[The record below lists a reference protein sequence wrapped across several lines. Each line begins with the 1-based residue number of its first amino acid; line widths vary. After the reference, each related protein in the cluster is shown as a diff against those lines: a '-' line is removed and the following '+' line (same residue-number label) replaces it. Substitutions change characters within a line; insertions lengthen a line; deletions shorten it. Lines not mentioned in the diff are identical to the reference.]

1 MISTAV
7 DLLERSKASMFNPR
21 SMIMAKLVY
30 EARNQDEEV
39 FAKLLYD
46 YAAHL
51 IAYTASEMM
60 EALLTEDEM
69 SDLNATIKEIDEMGE
84 ILNGK

>member
-60 EALLTEDEM
+60 EALLSEDEM
-69 SDLNATIKEIDEMGE
+69 SDLQDTIKEIDEMGE
-84 ILNGK
+84 LFNGK

>member
-21 SMIMAKLVY
+21 SMILAQMVY
-30 EARNQDEEV
+30 QAREGDEDT
-39 FAKLLYD
+39 FAALLYD
-46 YAAHL
+46 YASHL
-51 IAYTASEMM
+51 IAYTAAEMM
-60 EALLTEDEM
+60 EALLSDEEM
-69 SDLNATIKEIDEMGE
+69 SDLDATIKEIDEMGE

>member
-60 EALLTEDEM
+60 EALLSEDEM
-69 SDLNATIKEIDEMGE
+69 SDLQDTIKEIDEMVE

>member
-21 SMIMAKLVY
+21 SLMLAKIVY
-30 EARNQDEEV
+30 ESRNDEE
-39 FAKLLYD
+39 LLAQTLYE
-46 YAAHL
+46 YASHL

>member
-30 EARNQDEEV
+30 EARNEDEEV
-39 FAKLLYD
+39 FAALLYD
-46 YAAHL
+46 YASHL

-60 EALLTEDEM
+60 EALLSEDEM
-69 SDLNATIKEIDEMGE
+69 SDLQDTIKEMDEMGE
-84 ILNGK
+84 LFNGK

>member
-7 DLLERSKASMFNPR
+7 DLLNRSKASMFNPR
-21 SMIMAKLVY
+21 SMILAKMVY
-30 EARNQDEEV
+30 DARHDED
-39 FAKLLYD
+39 LLAEYLYK
-46 YAAHL
+46 YASHL

-69 SDLNATIKEIDEMGE
+69 SDLSDTIKEMDEMGE
-84 ILNGK
+84 IFNGN

>member
-7 DLLERSKASMFNPR
+7 DLLQRSKASMFNPR
-21 SMIMAKLVY
+21 SMVMAKLVY

-46 YAAHL
+46 YASHL

-69 SDLNATIKEIDEMGE
+69 SDLSDTIKEIDEMGE
-84 ILNGK
+84 LFNGK